1 MTKAKIRGFYRPHAR
16 VTEDNFSL
24 DPVTGEFTYLPSM
37 TKQEF
42 QFECDI
48 NNVIK
53 SFSQTGMF
61 KHVSARAGAGA
72 YQDLPDSYDFQDAL
86 HQVQQARD
94 AFMPL
99 PSKLRSRFG
108 NDPAEFLAFTHD
120 PANKDELVSLGLAVP
135 PPPPP
140 APIVVTLSPD
150 SAPAEQS
157 GPQAAP
163 RASRSKSSPDGS

>member
-1 MTKAKIRGFYRPHAR
+1 MARYSFYRPHPR
-16 VTEDNFSL
+16 VTEDNL
-24 DPVTGEFTYLPSM
+24 YTDPVTGELTLMPSM

-61 KHVSARAGAGA
+61 KHVSANASLGA
-72 YQDLPDSYDFQDAL
+72 YQDLPDGTDFQEAL
-86 HQVQQARD
+86 HEVQRARE
-94 AFMPL
+94 AFMTL

-120 PANKDELVSLGLAVP
+120 PSNLDELRSLGLAN
-135 PPPPP
+135 P
-140 APIVVTLSPD
+140 APLPSPPVVVTI
-150 SAPAEQS
+150 APTGGTGGDGGTPPVA
-157 GPQAAP
+157 GAKAP
-163 RASRSKSSPDGS
+163 

>member
-1 MTKAKIRGFYRPHAR
+1 MTMTKHTFFRPHPR
-16 VTEDNFSL
+16 ITEDNLSP
-24 DPVTGEFTYLPSM
+24 DPTTGELTYLPSM

-61 KHVSARAGAGA
+61 KHVSSRASQGA
-72 YQDLPDSYDFQDAL
+72 YEDLPDGADFQEAL
-86 HQVQQARD
+86 NEVHRARE
-94 AFMPL
+94 AFMTL

-120 PANKDELVSLGLAVP
+120 PGNLDELRSLGLANPAPLP
-135 PPPPP
+135 PPPV
-140 APIVVTLSPD
+140 VVTL
-150 SAPAEQS
+150 APTE
-157 GPQAAP
+157 GTGGDGGAP
-163 RASRSKSSPDGS
+163 PVAGAKAP